1 MSQRQARINIRSVAN
16 VRAAKKIR
24 RNGRDLM
31 IVPSATLPDDV
42 VMNGIKYPADEI
54 EKGFR
59 TLERTP
65 APFGHPMVNG
75 MFVSARDPEGINI
88 GWVGA
93 WNENVRRENGRV
105 FLDKVID
112 IEFANQSENGRRL
125 LDAIN
130 TGKPIHTSTGL
141 LADLMETGEDE
152 PKYAVCNMFF
162 DHDAILLDEEGAA
175 TPDQGVGMF
184 VNGKQVEVINSSLTD
199 MWEEQLD
206 WALDSAA
213 RALEQKQRA
222 PMLERLKSVVM
233 EALSMGRETSRE
245 QENADMAIDEKKV
258 ADLETR
264 LEEQGKTLANLEKT
278 VTDAIGGIAASITN
292 AVAEALKPMATS
304 VEALTN
310 AQKAADDAAKLVLV
324 NKVVDAGILSKEAA
338 EGLTPAALTELA
350 NKVKPGKAAQLNAAL
365 PVNQPEEDE
374 FKDYDLNAIVN
385 ESATKKEAV

>member
-1 MSQRQARINIRSVAN
+1 MPQNLRQARINIRSVAN
-16 VRAAKKIR
+16 TKAAKKIR

-31 IVPSATLPDDV
+31 VVPSATLPDDV
-42 VMNGIKYPADEI
+42 VMNGIKYPAGEI
-54 EKGFR
+54 EKSFR

-65 APFGHPMVNG
+65 APLGHPMVNG

-88 GWVGA
+88 GWIGA

-112 IEFANQSENGRRL
+112 VEVANRSEDGKRL

-130 TGKPIHTSTGL
+130 AGKPIHTSTGL

-184 VNGKQVEVINSSLTD
+184 VNGKQIDVINSSLTD
-199 MWEEQLD
+199 MWEDQLD

-213 RALEQKQRA
+213 RALEQQQRA
-222 PMLERLKSVVM
+222 PMLERLKAVLM
-233 EALSMGRETSRE
+233 EMMPSGRETSRE
-245 QENADMAIDEKKV
+245 QENADMAVDEKKV
-258 ADLETR
+258 ADLEAR
-264 LEEQGKTLANLEKT
+264 LEEQGKTLANLNTT
-278 VTDAIGGIAASITN
+278 VANIGTT
-292 AVAEALKPMATS
+292 VAEAVAAALAPLSTS

-310 AQKAADDAAKLVLV
+310 AEKGRENDAKAVLV
-324 NKVVDAGILSKEAA
+324 NKVVEAGILTKEAA
-338 EGLTPAALTELA
+338 ESLTPVALTELA
-350 NKVKPGKAAQLNAAL
+350 NKVKPGKAAQLNAAV
-365 PVNQPEEDE
+365 PNNQSVEDE

-385 ESATKKEAV
+385 ESAPKKDAA

>member
-16 VRAAKKIR
+16 SKAAKTIR

-31 IVPSATLPDDV
+31 VIPSATLPDDV

-54 EKGFR
+54 EKSFR

-65 APFGHPMVNG
+65 APLGHPMVNG
-75 MFVSARDPEGINI
+75 AFVSARDPEGINI
-88 GWVGA
+88 GWIGA
-93 WNENVRRENGRV
+93 WNENVRREKGRV

-112 IEFANQSENGRRL
+112 IEVANRTEDGKRL
-125 LDAIN
+125 MDAIN
-130 TGKPIHTSTGL
+130 AGKPIHTSTGL

-162 DHDAILLDEEGAA
+162 DHDAILMDEEGAA
-175 TPDQGVGMF
+175 TPDQGVGML
-184 VNGKQVEVINSSLTD
+184 VNGKQIDVINSSLTD
-199 MWEEQLD
+199 AWEEQLD

-222 PMLERLKSVVM
+222 PMLERLKTVIM

-264 LEEQGKTLANLEKT
+264 LEEQGKTLANLNTT
-278 VTDAIGGIAASITN
+278 VAALGDTIAA
-292 AVAEALKPMATS
+292 ALAPVTATM
-304 VEALTN
+304 ETLTN
-310 AQKAADDAAKLVLV
+310 AEKAREDAAKTVLV
-324 NKVVDAGILSKEAA
+324 NKVVEAGLLSEETAK
-338 EGLTPAALTELA
+338 GLTNAALTEMA
-350 NKVKPGKAAQLNAAL
+350 SKVKPGKAAQLNANL
-365 PVNQPEEDE
+365 PLNQSVEDE
-374 FKDYDLNAIVN
+374 FKDYDLNAIAN
-385 ESATKKEAV
+385 ESAPKKETV

>member
-1 MSQRQARINIRSVAN
+1 MPQNLRQARINIRSVAN
-16 VRAAKKIR
+16 TKAAKKIR

-31 IVPSATLPDDV
+31 VVPSATLPDDV
-42 VMNGIKYPADEI
+42 VMNGIKYPAGEI
-54 EKGFR
+54 EKSFH

-65 APFGHPMVNG
+65 APLGHPMVNG

-88 GWVGA
+88 GWIGA

-112 IEFANQSENGRRL
+112 VEVANRSEDGKRL

-130 TGKPIHTSTGL
+130 AGKPIHTSTGL

-184 VNGKQVEVINSSLTD
+184 VNGKQIDVINSSLTD
-199 MWEEQLD
+199 MWEDQLD

-213 RALEQKQRA
+213 RALEQRQRA
-222 PMLERLKSVVM
+222 PMLERLKAVLM
-233 EALSMGRETSRE
+233 EMMPSGRETSRE
-245 QENADMAIDEKKV
+245 QENADMAVDEKKV
-258 ADLETR
+258 ADLEAR
-264 LEEQGKTLANLEKT
+264 LEEQGKTLANLNTT
-278 VTDAIGGIAASITN
+278 VANIGTT
-292 AVAEALKPMATS
+292 VAEAVAAALVPLSTS

-310 AQKAADDAAKLVLV
+310 AEKGRENDAKAVLV
-324 NKVVDAGILSKEAA
+324 NKVVEAGILTKEAA
-338 EGLTPAALTELA
+338 ESLTPVALTELA
-350 NKVKPGKAAQLNAAL
+350 NKVKPGKAAQLNAAV
-365 PVNQPEEDE
+365 PNNQSVEDE

-385 ESATKKEAV
+385 ESAPKKDAA

>member
-1 MSQRQARINIRSVAN
+1 MSNRQARINIRSLAN
-16 VRAAKKIR
+16 SKAAKKIR

-31 IVPSATLPDDV
+31 VVPSATLPDNV

-184 VNGKQVEVINSSLTD
+184 VNGKQIEVINSSLTD

-222 PMLERLKSVVM
+222 PMLERLKSVIM

-292 AVAEALKPMATS
+292 AVTAALAPMATS
-304 VEALTN
+304 VETLTN

-338 EGLTPAALTELA
+338 EGLTPAALAELA

-365 PVNQPEEDE
+365 PLNADAVDE
-374 FKDYDLNAIVN
+374 FKDYDLNAFVN
-385 ESATKKEAV
+385 ESAPKKEAV

>member
-1 MSQRQARINIRSVAN
+1 MSNRQARINIRSVAN
-16 VRAAKKIR
+16 SKAAKTIR

-54 EKGFR
+54 EKSFH
-59 TLERTP
+59 TLERAP
-65 APFGHPMVNG
+65 APLGHPMVNG
-75 MFVSARDPEGINI
+75 SFVSARDPEGINI
-88 GWVGA
+88 GWIGA

-112 IEFANQSENGRRL
+112 VEVANRTEDGKRL
-125 LDAIN
+125 LEAIN
-130 TGKPIHTSTGL
+130 AGKPIHTSTGL

-175 TPDQGVGMF
+175 TPAQGVGMM
-184 VNGKQVEVINSSLTD
+184 VNGKQIDVINSSLSD
-199 MWEEQLD
+199 AWEEQLD

-222 PMLERLKSVVM
+222 PMLERLKTVIM

-245 QENADMAIDEKKV
+245 QENADMAVDEKKV

-264 LEEQGKTLANLEKT
+264 LEGQETAFANLEKT
-278 VTDAIGGIAASITN
+278 VTDALGGIAASITN
-292 AVAEALKPMATS
+292 AVTAALAPMATS

-310 AQKAADDAAKLVLV
+310 AQKATDEARKLVLV
-324 NKVVDAGILSKEAA
+324 NKVVEAGLLSKESAD
-338 EGLTPAALTELA
+338 GLTEAALTELA

-365 PVNQPEEDE
+365 PVDPSIEDE
-374 FKDYDLNAIVN
+374 FKDYDLNVIVN
-385 ESATKKEAV
+385 DSTKKEAV

>member
-1 MSQRQARINIRSVAN
+1 MPQNLRQARINIRSVAN
-16 VRAAKKIR
+16 TKAAKKIR

-31 IVPSATLPDDV
+31 VVPSATLPDDV

-54 EKGFR
+54 EKSFH

-65 APFGHPMVNG
+65 APLGHPMVNG

-88 GWVGA
+88 GWIGA

-112 IEFANQSENGRRL
+112 VEVANRSEDGKRL

-130 TGKPIHTSTGL
+130 NGDPIHTSTGL

-184 VNGKQVEVINSSLTD
+184 VNGKQIDVINSSLTD
-199 MWEEQLD
+199 MWEDQLD

-213 RALEQKQRA
+213 RALEQRQRA
-222 PMLERLKSVVM
+222 PMLERLKAVLM
-233 EALSMGRETSRE
+233 EMMPSGRETSRE
-245 QENADMAIDEKKV
+245 QENANMAVDEKKV

-264 LEEQGKTLANLEKT
+264 LEEQGKTLANLNTT
-278 VTDAIGGIAASITN
+278 VANIGTT
-292 AVAEALKPMATS
+292 VAEAIAAALVPLSTS

-310 AQKAADDAAKLVLV
+310 AEKGRENDAKAVLV
-324 NKVVDAGILSKEAA
+324 NKVVEAGILTKEAA
-338 EGLTPAALTELA
+338 ESLTPVALTELA
-350 NKVKPGKAAQLNAAL
+350 NKVKPGKAAQLNAAV
-365 PVNQPEEDE
+365 PNNQSVEDE

-385 ESATKKEAV
+385 ESAPKKDAA

>member
-1 MSQRQARINIRSVAN
+1 MSNRQARINIRSVAN
-16 VRAAKKIR
+16 SKAAKTIR

-31 IVPSATLPDDV
+31 VVPSATLPDDV
-42 VMNGIKYPADEI
+42 VMNGIRYPADEI
-54 EKGFR
+54 EKGFH
-59 TLERTP
+59 TLERAP
-65 APFGHPMVNG
+65 APLGHPMVNG
-75 MFVSARDPEGINI
+75 AFVSARDPEGINI
-88 GWVGA
+88 GWIGA

-112 IEFANQSENGRRL
+112 IEVANRTEDGKRL
-125 LDAIN
+125 LEAIN
-130 TGKPIHTSTGL
+130 AGKPIHTSTGL

-175 TPDQGVGMF
+175 TPAQGVGMM
-184 VNGKQVEVINSSLTD
+184 VNGKQIDVINSSLSD
-199 MWEEQLD
+199 AWEEQLD

-222 PMLERLKSVVM
+222 PMLERLKTVIM

-245 QENADMAIDEKKV
+245 QENADMAVDEKKM

-264 LEEQGKTLANLEKT
+264 LEAQEKSFANLEKT
-278 VTDAIGGIAASITN
+278 VTDALGGIAASITN
-292 AVAEALKPMATS
+292 AVTAALAPMATS

-310 AQKAADDAAKLVLV
+310 AQKATDEARKLVLV
-324 NKVVDAGILSKEAA
+324 NKVVEAGLLSKESAD
-338 EGLTPAALTELA
+338 GLTEAALTELA

-365 PVNQPEEDE
+365 PVDPSIEDE
-374 FKDYDLNAIVN
+374 FKGYDLNAIVN
-385 ESATKKEAV
+385 DSAKKEAV

>member
-1 MSQRQARINIRSVAN
+1 MPQNLRQARINIRSVAN
-16 VRAAKKIR
+16 TKAAKKIR

-31 IVPSATLPDDV
+31 VVPSATLPDDV

-54 EKGFR
+54 EKGFH

-65 APFGHPMVNG
+65 APLGHPMVNG

-88 GWVGA
+88 GWIGA

-112 IEFANQSENGRRL
+112 VEVANRSEDGKRL

-130 TGKPIHTSTGL
+130 AGKPIHTSTGL

-184 VNGKQVEVINSSLTD
+184 VNGKQIDVINSSLTD
-199 MWEEQLD
+199 MWEDQLD

-213 RALEQKQRA
+213 RALEQRQRA
-222 PMLERLKSVVM
+222 PMLERLKAVLM
-233 EALSMGRETSRE
+233 EMMPSGRETSRE
-245 QENADMAIDEKKV
+245 QENADMAVDEKKV

-264 LEEQGKTLANLEKT
+264 LEEQGKTLANLNTT
-278 VTDAIGGIAASITN
+278 VANIGTT
-292 AVAEALKPMATS
+292 VAEAIAAALVPLSTS

-310 AQKAADDAAKLVLV
+310 AEKGRENDAKAVLV
-324 NKVVDAGILSKEAA
+324 NKVVEAGILTKEAA
-338 EGLTPAALTELA
+338 ESLTPVALTELA
-350 NKVKPGKAAQLNAAL
+350 NKVKPGKAAQLNAAV
-365 PVNQPEEDE
+365 PNNQSVEDE

-385 ESATKKEAV
+385 ESAPKKDAA

>member
-16 VRAAKKIR
+16 SKAAKTIR

-31 IVPSATLPDDV
+31 VIPSATLPDDV

-54 EKGFR
+54 EKSFR

-65 APFGHPMVNG
+65 APLGHPMVNG
-75 MFVSARDPEGINI
+75 AFVSARDPEGINI
-88 GWVGA
+88 GWIGA
-93 WNENVRRENGRV
+93 WNENVRREKGRV

-112 IEFANQSENGRRL
+112 IEVANRTEDGKRL
-125 LDAIN
+125 MDAIN
-130 TGKPIHTSTGL
+130 AGKPIHTSTGL

-175 TPDQGVGMF
+175 TPDQGVGML
-184 VNGKQVEVINSSLTD
+184 VNGKQIDVINSSLTD
-199 MWEEQLD
+199 AWEEQLD

-222 PMLERLKSVVM
+222 PMLERLKTVIM

-264 LEEQGKTLANLEKT
+264 LEEQGKTLANLNTT
-278 VTDAIGGIAASITN
+278 VAALGDTIAA
-292 AVAEALKPMATS
+292 ALAPVTATM
-304 VEALTN
+304 ETLTN
-310 AQKAADDAAKLVLV
+310 AEKAREDAAKTVLV
-324 NKVVDAGILSKEAA
+324 NKVVEAGLLSEETAK
-338 EGLTPAALTELA
+338 GLTNAALTEMA
-350 NKVKPGKAAQLNAAL
+350 SKVKPGKAAQLNANL
-365 PVNQPEEDE
+365 PLNQSVEDE
-374 FKDYDLNAIVN
+374 FKDYDLNAIAN
-385 ESATKKEAV
+385 ESAPKKETV

>member
-1 MSQRQARINIRSVAN
+1 MSNRQARINIRSVAN
-16 VRAAKKIR
+16 SKAAKTIR

-42 VMNGIKYPADEI
+42 VMNDIKYPADEI
-54 EKGFR
+54 EKSFH
-59 TLERTP
+59 TLERAP
-65 APFGHPMVNG
+65 APLGHPMVNG
-75 MFVSARDPEGINI
+75 SFVSARDPEGINI
-88 GWVGA
+88 GWIGA

-112 IEFANQSENGRRL
+112 VEVANRTEDGKRL
-125 LDAIN
+125 LEAIN
-130 TGKPIHTSTGL
+130 AGKPIHTSTGL

-175 TPDQGVGMF
+175 TPAQGVGMM
-184 VNGKQVEVINSSLTD
+184 VNGKQIDVINSSLSD
-199 MWEEQLD
+199 AWEEQLD

-222 PMLERLKSVVM
+222 PMLERLKSVIM

-245 QENADMAIDEKKV
+245 QENADMAVDEKKV

-264 LEEQGKTLANLEKT
+264 LEGQETAFANLEKT
-278 VTDAIGGIAASITN
+278 VTDALGGIAASITN
-292 AVAEALKPMATS
+292 AVTAALAPMATS

-310 AQKAADDAAKLVLV
+310 AQKATDEARKLVLV
-324 NKVVDAGILSKEAA
+324 NKVVEAGLLSKESAD
-338 EGLTPAALTELA
+338 GLTEAALTELA

-365 PVNQPEEDE
+365 PVDPSIEDE

-385 ESATKKEAV
+385 DSTKKEAV

>member
-1 MSQRQARINIRSVAN
+1 MPQNLRQARINIRSVAN
-16 VRAAKKIR
+16 TKAAKKIR

-31 IVPSATLPDDV
+31 VVPSATLPDDV
-42 VMNGIKYPADEI
+42 VMNGIKYPAGEI
-54 EKGFR
+54 EKSFH

-65 APFGHPMVNG
+65 APLGHPMVNG

-88 GWVGA
+88 GWIGA

-112 IEFANQSENGRRL
+112 VEVANRSEDGKRL

-130 TGKPIHTSTGL
+130 AGKPIHTSTGL

-184 VNGKQVEVINSSLTD
+184 VNGKQIDVINSSLTD
-199 MWEEQLD
+199 MWEDQLD

-213 RALEQKQRA
+213 RALEQRQRA
-222 PMLERLKSVVM
+222 PMLERLKAVLM
-233 EALSMGRETSRE
+233 EMMPSGRETSRE
-245 QENADMAIDEKKV
+245 QENADMAVDEKKV
-258 ADLETR
+258 ADLEAR
-264 LEEQGKTLANLEKT
+264 LEEQGKTLANLNTT
-278 VTDAIGGIAASITN
+278 VANIGTT
-292 AVAEALKPMATS
+292 VAEAVAAALAPLSTS

-310 AQKAADDAAKLVLV
+310 AEKGRENDAKAVLV
-324 NKVVDAGILSKEAA
+324 NKVVEAGILTKEAA
-338 EGLTPAALTELA
+338 ESLTPVALTELA
-350 NKVKPGKAAQLNAAL
+350 NKVKPGKAAQLNAAV
-365 PVNQPEEDE
+365 PNNQSVEDE

-385 ESATKKEAV
+385 ESAPKKDAA

>member
-16 VRAAKKIR
+16 SKAAKKIR

-42 VMNGIKYPADEI
+42 VMNGIKYPAAEI
-54 EKGFR
+54 EKSFH

-75 MFVSARDPEGINI
+75 MFVSARDPEGINL

-105 FLDKVID
+105 FIDKVID

-125 LDAIN
+125 LEAIN
-130 TGKPIHTSTGL
+130 AGEPVHTSTGL
-141 LADLMETGEDE
+141 LADLMETGEED

-184 VNGKQVEVINSSLTD
+184 VNGKQIEVINSSLTD
-199 MWEEQLD
+199 AWEEQLD

-222 PMLERLKSVVM
+222 PMLERLKSVIM

-245 QENADMAIDEKKV
+245 QENAEMAIDEKKV
-258 ADLETR
+258 ADLEAR
-264 LEEQGKTLANLEKT
+264 LEEQGKSFANLEKI

-310 AQKAADDAAKLVLV
+310 AQKAVDDARKLGLV
-324 NKVVDAGILSKEAA
+324 NKVVEAGLLSKDAA
-338 EGLTPAALTELA
+338 EGLTEVALTELA
-350 NKVKPGKAAQLNAAL
+350 NKVKPGKAAQLNAAT
-365 PVNQPEEDE
+365 PHNQQAEDE

-385 ESATKKEAV
+385 ESANKKDAA

>member
-1 MSQRQARINIRSVAN
+1 MSNRQARINIRSVAN
-16 VRAAKKIR
+16 SKAAKTIR

-54 EKGFR
+54 EKSFH
-59 TLERTP
+59 TLERAP
-65 APFGHPMVNG
+65 APLGHPMVNG
-75 MFVSARDPEGINI
+75 AFVSARDPEGINI
-88 GWVGA
+88 GWIGA

-112 IEFANQSENGRRL
+112 IEVANRTEDGKRL
-125 LDAIN
+125 LEAIN
-130 TGKPIHTSTGL
+130 AGKPIHTSTGL

-152 PKYAVCNMFF
+152 PRYAVCDMFF

-175 TPDQGVGMF
+175 TPAQGVGMM
-184 VNGKQVEVINSSLTD
+184 VNGKQIDVINSSLSD
-199 MWEEQLD
+199 AWEEQLD

-222 PMLERLKSVVM
+222 PMLERLKTVIM

-245 QENADMAIDEKKV
+245 QENADMAVDEKKV

-264 LEEQGKTLANLEKT
+264 LEGQEKAFANLEKT
-278 VTDAIGGIAASITN
+278 VTDALGGIAASITN
-292 AVAEALKPMATS
+292 AVTAALAPMATS

-310 AQKAADDAAKLVLV
+310 AQKATDEARKLVLV
-324 NKVVDAGILSKEAA
+324 NKVVEAGLLSKESAD
-338 EGLTPAALTELA
+338 GLTEVALTELA

-365 PVNQPEEDE
+365 PVDPSIEDE
-374 FKDYDLNAIVN
+374 FKGYDLNAIVN
-385 ESATKKEAV
+385 DSAKKEAV

>member
-1 MSQRQARINIRSVAN
+1 MTQRQARINIRSLAN
-16 VRAAKKIR
+16 SKAAKKIR

-31 IVPSATLPDDV
+31 VIPSATLPDDV

-112 IEFANQSENGRRL
+112 VEFANQSENGRRL

-184 VNGKQVEVINSSLTD
+184 VNGKQIEVINSSLTD

-222 PMLERLKSVVM
+222 PMLERLKSVIM

-292 AVAEALKPMATS
+292 AVTAAIAPMATS

-365 PVNQPEEDE
+365 PLNQSVEDE
-374 FKDYDLNAIVN
+374 FKDYDLNDIVN
-385 ESATKKEAV
+385 ESATKKETV

>member
-1 MSQRQARINIRSVAN
+1 MSNRQARINIRSVAN
-16 VRAAKKIR
+16 SKAAKTIR

-54 EKGFR
+54 EKSFH
-59 TLERTP
+59 TLERAP
-65 APFGHPMVNG
+65 APLGHPMVNG
-75 MFVSARDPEGINI
+75 SFVSARDPEGINI
-88 GWVGA
+88 GWIGA

-112 IEFANQSENGRRL
+112 VEVANRTEDGKRL
-125 LDAIN
+125 LEAIN
-130 TGKPIHTSTGL
+130 AGKPIHTSTGL

-175 TPDQGVGMF
+175 TPAQGVGMM
-184 VNGKQVEVINSSLTD
+184 VNGKQIDVINSSLSD
-199 MWEEQLD
+199 AWEEQLD

-222 PMLERLKSVVM
+222 PMLERLKTVIM

-245 QENADMAIDEKKV
+245 QENADMAVDEKKV

-264 LEEQGKTLANLEKT
+264 LEGQETAFANLEKT
-278 VTDAIGGIAASITN
+278 VTDALGGIAASITN
-292 AVAEALKPMATS
+292 AVTAALAPMATS

-310 AQKAADDAAKLVLV
+310 AQKATDEARKLVLV
-324 NKVVDAGILSKEAA
+324 NKVVEAGLLSKESAD
-338 EGLTPAALTELA
+338 GLTEAALTELA

-365 PVNQPEEDE
+365 PVDPSIEDE

-385 ESATKKEAV
+385 DSTKKEAV

>member
-1 MSQRQARINIRSVAN
+1 MPQNLRQARINIRSVAN
-16 VRAAKKIR
+16 TKAAKKIR

-31 IVPSATLPDDV
+31 VVPSATLPDDV
-42 VMNGIKYPADEI
+42 VMNGIKYPAGEI
-54 EKGFR
+54 EKSFR

-65 APFGHPMVNG
+65 APLGHPMVNG

-88 GWVGA
+88 GWIGA

-112 IEFANQSENGRRL
+112 VEVANRSEDGKRL

-130 TGKPIHTSTGL
+130 AGKPIHTSTGL

-184 VNGKQVEVINSSLTD
+184 VNGKQIDVINSSLTD
-199 MWEEQLD
+199 MWEDQLD

-213 RALEQKQRA
+213 RALEQRQRA
-222 PMLERLKSVVM
+222 PMLERLKAVLM
-233 EALSMGRETSRE
+233 EMMPSGRETSRE
-245 QENADMAIDEKKV
+245 QENADMAVDEKKV
-258 ADLETR
+258 ADLEAR
-264 LEEQGKTLANLEKT
+264 LEEQGKTLANLNTT
-278 VTDAIGGIAASITN
+278 VANIGTT
-292 AVAEALKPMATS
+292 VAEAVAAALAPLSTS

-310 AQKAADDAAKLVLV
+310 AEKGRENDAKAVLV
-324 NKVVDAGILSKEAA
+324 NKVVEAGILTKEAA
-338 EGLTPAALTELA
+338 ESLTPVALTELA
-350 NKVKPGKAAQLNAAL
+350 NKVKPGKAAQLNAAV
-365 PVNQPEEDE
+365 PNNQSVEDE

-385 ESATKKEAV
+385 ESAPKKDAA

>member
-1 MSQRQARINIRSVAN
+1 MSNRQARINIRSVAN
-16 VRAAKKIR
+16 SKAAKTIR

-54 EKGFR
+54 EKSFH
-59 TLERTP
+59 TLERAP
-65 APFGHPMVNG
+65 APLGHPMVNG
-75 MFVSARDPEGINI
+75 SFVSARDPEGINI
-88 GWVGA
+88 GWIGA

-112 IEFANQSENGRRL
+112 VEVANRTEDGKRL
-125 LDAIN
+125 LEAIN
-130 TGKPIHTSTGL
+130 AGKPIHTSTGV

-152 PKYAVCNMFF
+152 PKYSVCNMFF

-175 TPDQGVGMF
+175 TPDQGVGML
-184 VNGKQVEVINSSLTD
+184 VNGKQIEVINSSLTD

-222 PMLERLKSVVM
+222 PMLERLKTVIM

-245 QENADMAIDEKKV
+245 QENADMAVDEKKV

-264 LEEQGKTLANLEKT
+264 LEAQEKTLANFNTTIAGIGDTIASALAAALAP
-278 VTDAIGGIAASITN
+278 VT
-292 AVAEALKPMATS
+292 ATM
-304 VEALTN
+304 ETLTN
-310 AQKAADDAAKLVLV
+310 AEKAREDAAKAVLV
-324 NKVVDAGILSKEAA
+324 NKVVEAGLLTEETAK
-338 EGLTPAALTELA
+338 GLTNAALSEMA
-350 NKVKPGKAAQLNAAL
+350 SKVKPGKAAQLNANL
-365 PVNQPEEDE
+365 PNNQSVEDE

-385 ESATKKEAV
+385 ESAPNKKDAA